1 MLRQTRER
9 MCFAEN
15 RYVVF
20 YCNLSRER
28 ACDIMLEQMLE
39 RTGDIWMNISLS
51 QQTVNNALALIH
63 LACLPW
69 ASLMLVFTDHTLL
82 LIHLAFFADLCL

>member
-51 QQTVNNALALIH
+51 QQTVNNALAL
-63 LACLPW
+63 
-69 ASLMLVFTDHTLL
+69 V
-82 LIHLAFFADLCL
+82 